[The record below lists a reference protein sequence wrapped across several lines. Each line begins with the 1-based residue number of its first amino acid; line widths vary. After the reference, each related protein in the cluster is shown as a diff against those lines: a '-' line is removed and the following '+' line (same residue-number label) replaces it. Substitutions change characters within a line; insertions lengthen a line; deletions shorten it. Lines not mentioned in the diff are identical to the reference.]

1 MDASKSPR
9 QLMQELIMLHQCVA
23 ELEATVLHQQVE
35 ETPHRHAA
43 HFRQVFQWSL
53 QGILVHRYYKPLFA
67 NQAFA
72 TLYGYAAPDDILG
85 LETVLPLIAPPACA
99 QLSTYRAARR
109 HVKAIPIP
117 YEVQGLRPD
126 GTLCW
131 IEVRASRV
139 LWDGAPAT
147 LITCIDIT
155 AYKQAEPVT
164 CSLDTTDYTRAEQGL
179 QSADTMLAR
188 YIQDCPAALAATH
201 EALRHEIVQRQR
213 AEGECRRLEREAQC
227 ANYFALLGRL
237 AASVSHDIRNPLS
250 SIFLHMEL
258 LEAELRQPFPDSATQ
273 IAESLAHIKTNLTH
287 VDNLVQNY
295 LSLARTHAMQ
305 RDVQDLGAAV
315 QTWAAE
321 LQKLSASHGVRV
333 RLDGLAGLGLVP
345 FHASTLRRAVLNL
358 VQNTLDAM
366 PHGGTLTLQ
375 GQGTATQV
383 QLQVRDTGCGIPAE
397 RLSRIFEP
405 LYTTK
410 LGGTGLGLYIV
421 QEIVAAH
428 EGQVT
433 VYSLEGQGTTF
444 TITLPRAAAEAPAQ
458 PTALGSER

>member
-23 ELEATVLHQQVE
+23 ELEATILHQQVE
-35 ETPHRHAA
+35 ETPQRHAA
-43 HFRQVFQWSL
+43 HFRHVFQWSR

-72 TLYGYAAPDDILG
+72 TLYGYAAPEDILG

-109 HVKAIPIP
+109 HVKAVPIP

-139 LWDGAPAT
+139 LWDGAPAM

-155 AYKQAEPVT
+155 ACKQAVPVT
-164 CSLDTTDYTRAEQGL
+164 CNLGMTDHPRAEQGL
-179 QSADTMLAR
+179 QPADTMLAH

-201 EALRHEIVQRQR
+201 EALRHEIAQRQR

-315 QTWAAE
+315 QTWTAE
-321 LQKLSASHGVRV
+321 LQKLIASHGVRV

-358 VQNTLDAM
+358 VQNALDAM

-383 QLQVRDTGCGIPAE
+383 QLQVRDTGGGIPAE

-444 TITLPRAAAEAPAQ
+444 TITLP
-458 PTALGSER
+458 

>member
-9 QLMQELIMLHQCVA
+9 QLMQELIMLHQRVA

-35 ETPHRHAA
+35 ETPQRHAA
-43 HFRQVFQWSL
+43 HFRQMFQWSR

-72 TLYGYAAPDDILG
+72 TLYGYAVPDDILG

-155 AYKQAEPVT
+155 ACKQAEPVT
-164 CSLDTTDYTRAEQGL
+164 GSLGTTDHTRAVQGL
-179 QSADTMLAR
+179 QQAYTTLADR
-188 YIQDCPAALAATH
+188 IQDRPAALAAAH
-201 EALRHEIVQRQR
+201 EALRHEMALRQR

-227 ANYFALLGRL
+227 AHYFTLLGRL
-237 AASVSHDIRNPLS
+237 AASVLHDIRHPLS
-250 SIFLHMEL
+250 SIFLHVGL
-258 LEAELRQPFPDSATQ
+258 LESELQRPLPDSATQ
-273 IAESLAHIKTNLTH
+273 IAEALAPIKTNLTH

-295 LSLARTHAMQ
+295 LSLARTHTMQ

-321 LQKLSASHGVRV
+321 FQKLIASHGVRV

-345 FHASTLRRAVLNL
+345 FHANTLRRALLSL
-358 VQNTLDAM
+358 VQNALDAM
-366 PHGGTLTLQ
+366 PHGGTLILQ
-375 GQGTATQV
+375 GQGTAPQV
-383 QLQVRDTGCGIPAE
+383 QLQVRDTGGGIPAE

-433 VYSLEGQGTTF
+433 VYSLEGQGTTC
-444 TITLPRAAAEAPAQ
+444 TITLPRAAAEASAR
-458 PTALGSER
+458 PTALSS

>member
-1 MDASKSPR
+1 
-9 QLMQELIMLHQCVA
+9 MLHQRVA

-35 ETPHRHAA
+35 ETPQRHAA
-43 HFRQVFQWSL
+43 HFRQVFQWSRH
-53 QGILVHRYYKPLFA
+53 GILVHRYYKQLFA

-72 TLYGYAAPDDILG
+72 KLYGYAALDDILG

-109 HVKAIPIP
+109 HVKATPIP

-139 LWDGAPAT
+139 LWDGVPAT

-155 AYKQAEPVT
+155 AYKQVEPVM
-164 CSLDTTDYTRAEQGL
+164 CSLGMTDYTRVEQGL
-179 QSADTMLAR
+179 QQADTMLAH
-188 YIQDCPAALAATH
+188 YIQDRSVALAAAH
-201 EALRHEIVQRQR
+201 EALRREIAQRQR

-227 ANYFALLGRL
+227 AHSFALLGRL

-250 SIFLHMEL
+250 SIFWHMDL
-258 LEAELRQPFPDSATQ
+258 LEKELQQPFPDSATQ

-295 LSLARTHAMQ
+295 LSLARIYTMQ
-305 RDVQDLGAAV
+305 QDVQDLGAAV

-321 LQKLSASHGVRV
+321 LQKLIASHGVRV
-333 RLDGLAGLGLVP
+333 RLNGLAGLGLAP

-358 VQNTLDAM
+358 VQNALDAM
-366 PHGGTLTLQ
+366 PQGGTLTLQ

-383 QLQVRDTGCGIPAE
+383 QLLVQDTGCGIPAE

-444 TITLPRAAAEAPAQ
+444 TITLPRAAAEASAR
-458 PTALGSER
+458 PTALSN